1 MLGRCSLLVAVIAL
15 APQRSDADPAAAE
28 ALEREAQSRAA
39 SGDLTGAA
47 AKFREAH
54 REHPRPDL
62 ICNVGVAYYKAEDLP
77 RAHRYLDQCV
87 ATGGSLDR
95 EFITN
100 VKTVLTAVED
110 TLTNADFKP
119 LNFIVQP
126 ASATVTFASGP
137 HDEAL
142 VGSRQVWVPFGTYRV
157 TIHSEGFTDQVLEI
171 DANTRTRGDFSVK
184 LEPAAAKVDTKEPE
198 PLPPGPERS
207 PEGRNYVA
215 PIIASAA
222 AGAFGGLAL
231 GFYLSA
237 RSNARKAN
245 ETLDR
250 TVYEESSDTATSRQT
265 IAIIAVGAASVTA
278 VVAGYL
284 WYRAATSKTRVE
296 VSATASSA
304 SLSLVGRF

>member
-1 MLGRCSLLVAVIAL
+1 MIAL
-15 APQRSDADPAAAE
+15 APQRSDADPATAE

-47 AKFREAH
+47 SKFREAH

-62 ICNVGVAYYKAEDLP
+62 ICNVGVAYYKAQDLP

-119 LNFIVQP
+119 LNFIIQP

-142 VGSRQVWVPFGTYRV
+142 VGSRQVWVPFGKYQV

-184 LEPAAAKVDTKEPE
+184 LEPAVAQPPIDTSKPE
-198 PLPPGPERS
+198 PLPPGPERP
-207 PEGRNYVA
+207 PEGRSYVA

-231 GFYLSA
+231 GFYISA

-245 ETLDR
+245 DTLDLSI
-250 TVYEESSDTATSRQT
+250 YNESSDTAKSRQT
-265 IAIIAVGAASVTA
+265 IALVAVGVASVSA
-278 VVAGYL
+278 VVAGFL

-296 VSATASSA
+296 VSATSSSA

>member
-1 MLGRCSLLVAVIAL
+1 LIVVVIAL
-15 APQRSDADPAAAE
+15 AAQHADADPAAAE

-62 ICNVGVAYYKAEDLP
+62 ICNVGVAYYKAQDLP
-77 RAHRYLDQCV
+77 RAHRYLDQCL

-95 EFITN
+95 DFITN

-119 LNFIVQP
+119 LNFIIQP

-157 TIHSEGFTDQVLEI
+157 TIHAEGFTDQVLEI
-171 DANTRTRGDFSVK
+171 DASTRTRGDFSVK
-184 LEPAAAKVDTKEPE
+184 LEPAVAQRPIDTTKRE
-198 PLPPGPERS
+198 PLPPGPERP
-207 PEGRNYVA
+207 PEGPSFVA

-237 RSNARKAN
+237 RSNATKAN
-245 ETLDR
+245 ETFDMN
-250 TVYEESSDTATSRQT
+250 VYDERSDAARSRQT
-265 IAIIAVGAASVTA
+265 IAIVVGGVAGVTA
-278 VVAGYL
+278 IVAGVL

-304 SLSLVGRF
+304 SFSLVGRF